1 MVYPGENL
9 TMTTNKD
16 LKRLVRARMQKTGES
31 YTTART
37 QILRKPRRTRRS
49 AIPREAVLPP
59 VPETARLI
67 NIPGPSATTDLG
79 KIAGMTD
86 AKIQPKT
93 SHSWEEW
100 VHLLDGDGA
109 AEMSH
114 PEIAKLVSDKYGVPA
129 WWTQAVT
136 VGYER
141 IKGLRARGQRRD
153 GTYEASKSKTFNV
166 SVAELFDAWADPAVR
181 RRWLD
186 AADVQVKT
194 ATRPRSMRLRWNDGS
209 VIALWFTAKGKK
221 SVVSVQHTRLRD
233 RATAGRLKEFWAER
247 LQSLAKLIE
256 PL

>member
-1 MVYPGENL
+1 
-9 TMTTNKD
+9 MTSDKD

-31 YTTART
+31 YTAART
-37 QILRKPRRTRRS
+37 QILRRPR
-49 AIPREAVLPP
+49 APRA
-59 VPETARLI
+59 TADL
-67 NIPGPSATTDLG
+67 ATL
-79 KIAGMTD
+79 AGMAD

-93 SHSWEEW
+93 GHTWEEW
-100 VHLLDGDGA
+100 VRLLDGHGA
-109 AEMSH
+109 AELPH
-114 PEIAKLVSDKYGVPA
+114 PEIARIVGDKYRVPS

-166 SVAELFDAWADPAVR
+166 PVGELFDAWAEAATR

-186 AADVQVKT
+186 ATNVQVRT
-194 ATRPRSMRLRWNDGS
+194 ATRPRSLRLRWNDGS

-233 RATAGRLKEFWAER
+233 RATAERLKEFWAER

>member
-1 MVYPGENL
+1 
-9 TMTTNKD
+9 MTSEKD
-16 LKRLVRARMQKTGES
+16 FKRLVRARMQKTGES
-31 YTTART
+31 YSTARA
-37 QILRKPRRTRRS
+37 QILRKPRRARP
-49 AIPREAVLPP
+49 AAVPRAAVLPP
-59 VPETARLI
+59 VPETARLV
-67 NIPGPSATTDLG
+67 NIPGPSATRDLER
-79 KIAGMTD
+79 IAGMAD

-93 SHSWEEW
+93 GHNWEEW

-109 AEMSH
+109 GEMSH

-166 SVAELFDAWADPAVR
+166 PVAELFDAWADPATR

-194 ATRPRSMRLRWNDGS
+194 ATRPRSLRLRWSDGS
-209 VIALWFTAKGKK
+209 GIALWFTAKGKK
-221 SVVSVQHTRLRD
+221 SVVSVQHTRLPD
-233 RATAGRLKEFWAER
+233 KATAERLKEFWAER

-256 PL
+256 AI